1 MRREGSRTAPP
12 TPVGWLPPWRCFV
25 SNKKNFSLLATTMD
39 TRVLRFTG
47 HAYFRQRLVLATL
60 AGRPVRIDRIRP
72 DDEEP
77 GLRNFEASFLRLLEK
92 LTNGSAVEINYTG
105 TSMFYQPGIVYG
117 GTVTH
122 DCGTTRG
129 IGYFLEWIVA
139 LAPFAKEELS
149 LTLRGITSGQ
159 GDLGADT
166 VRTVTLPHVSL
177 FMPLDSVSMLASAL
191 ELRIVKRGAAP
202 LGGGEVF
209 FRAPTIAALRALNFI
224 EPGRVRKIRGIAT
237 ATRVSPQMSNRM
249 MDAARSVL
257 NRYIPDIY
265 LFSDVYRGDESG
277 KSPGFSMSLVSTSTT
292 GALHAAE
299 ATSAP
304 GRTPEDVGL
313 EAARALLTEISA
325 RGCVDRTHQPLV
337 LLLMALG
344 PEDVAKCRMSAL
356 TPAAIQTLR
365 DIRDALGVVFKLR
378 IVEDDEVLVTCVGV
392 GFRGFRTVN

>member
-1 MRREGSRTAPP
+1 
-12 TPVGWLPPWRCFV
+12 
-25 SNKKNFSLLATTMD
+25 MD

-60 AGRPVRIDRIRP
+60 AGRAVRIDRIRP

-105 TSMFYQPGIVYG
+105 TSVFYQPGIVYG

-166 VRTVTLPHVSL
+166 VRTV
-177 FMPLDSVSMLASAL
+177 
-191 ELRIVKRGAAP
+191 I
-202 LGGGEVF
+202 
-209 FRAPTIAALRALNFI
+209 
-224 EPGRVRKIRGIAT
+224 
-237 ATRVSPQMSNRM
+237 
-249 MDAARSVL
+249 

-313 EAARALLTEISA
+313 EAARALLTEIAA

-378 IVEDDEVLVTCVGV
+378 IIEDDEVLVTCVGV